1 MKTIG
6 DAELLGLKCNR
17 TDFTIWNCCFKFR
30 SGKEQPH
37 NNTKEE
43 YMSWHQHLT
52 WNKKFVYFPTL
63 LVVFVFFSAVL
74 CKIAQCN
81 SSCIL

>member
-63 LVVFVFFSAVL
+63 LVVFLFFSAVL